1 VNNIIPKYRVGFDR
15 FIELKWAKFALEIA
29 SSPDPNEEKIKELK
43 GRLSP
48 LISGGDALR
57 KTVNVLT
64 RLWLEPNPE
73 VQPLANK
80 AIILSPDLLDDEQ
93 VVLHYGIALALFPL
107 FRDTCI
113 QVGRLI
119 QLQGLFNRQE
129 VRQRVMEH
137 YSNQGTIPRSVD
149 RILQTLNNWGITAKG
164 DKTKYYVIR
173 KVIKKQSLQLWL
185 LEAAI
190 YSAPDHRI
198 LLNDIF
204 RLPDLFPFDFN
215 GESRNTLSFTS
226 NLRVERDGTNHE
238 YVVSPLGH

>member
-1 VNNIIPKYRVGFDR
+1 VNNLNPKYRVGFDR
-15 FIELKWAKFALEIA
+15 FIALEWAKFALEIA
-29 SSPDPNEEKIKELK
+29 SLPDPNEKKIRELK
-43 GRLSP
+43 ARLST
-48 LISGGDALR
+48 LISGEEAIR
-57 KTVNVLT
+57 KTANVLT
-64 RLWLEPNPE
+64 RLWLEPNSE
-73 VQPLANK
+73 VAPLANK
-80 AIILSPDLLDDEQ
+80 AINLSPDLLDNEQ

-119 QLQGLFNRQE
+119 QLQGMFHRQE

-164 DKTKYYVIR
+164 ERTKYYVNR

-185 LEAAI
+185 LEAAV
-190 YSAPDHRI
+190 YSAPEHRI

-215 GESRNTLSFTS
+215 GEGRKALSLS
-226 NLRVERDGTNHE
+226 SGLRIERDGTNHE
-238 YVVSPLGH
+238 YIVSSLEQ

>member
-1 VNNIIPKYRVGFDR
+1 VNNLNPKYRVGFDR
-15 FIELKWAKFALEIA
+15 FIALEWAKYALEIA
-29 SSPDPNEEKIKELK
+29 SLPDSTEEKIKELK
-43 GRLSP
+43 VRLSNV
-48 LISGGDALR
+48 ISGEDAVR
-57 KTVNVLT
+57 KTANVLT
-64 RLWLEPNPE
+64 RLWLEPNSE
-73 VQPLANK
+73 VEPLAQK
-80 AIILSPDLLDDEQ
+80 ALILSSELIDDEQ

-119 QLQGLFNRQE
+119 QLQGLFHRQE

-164 DKTKYYVIR
+164 DGTKYYVTR
-173 KVIKKQSLQLWL
+173 KVIKKQPLQLWL
-185 LEAAI
+185 LEAAV
-190 YSAPDHRI
+190 YSAPEHRI

-215 GESRNTLSFTS
+215 GEGRNALSLS
-226 NLRVERDGTNHE
+226 SGLRIERDGTNHE
-238 YVVSPLGH
+238 YIVLSLEQ

>member
-15 FIELKWAKFALEIA
+15 FIELEWAKFALEIA
-29 SSPDPNEEKIKELK
+29 SLPDSNEEKIRALK
-43 GRLSP
+43 ARLST
-48 LISGGDALR
+48 LISGEESVR
-57 KTVNVLT
+57 KTANVLT
-64 RLWLEPNPE
+64 RLWVEPNSA
-73 VQPLANK
+73 VKPLAKK
-80 AIILSPDLLDDEQ
+80 AIILSPDLLNDEQ

-119 QLQGLFNRQE
+119 QLQGLFHRQE

-164 DKTKYYVIR
+164 DKTKYYVNR

-185 LEAAI
+185 LEAAV
-190 YSAPDHRI
+190 YSAPEHRI

-215 GESRNTLSFTS
+215 GESRNALTLSS
-226 NLRVERDGTNHE
+226 GLRIERDGTNHE
-238 YVVSPLGH
+238 YIVSSLEQ